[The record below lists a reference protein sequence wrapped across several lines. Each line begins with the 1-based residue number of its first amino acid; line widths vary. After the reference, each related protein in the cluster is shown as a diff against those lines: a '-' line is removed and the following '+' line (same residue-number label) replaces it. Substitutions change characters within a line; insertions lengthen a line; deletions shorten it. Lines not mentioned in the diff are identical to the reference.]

1 MEQNYKFLEGI
12 NTPQDLK
19 SFNRDEIQTLS
30 QEIRDFLIEN
40 VSECGGHLAS
50 NLGVVELTLALHR
63 VFDTPTD
70 KIVWDVGHQSYVHK
84 IVTGRRD
91 DFATL
96 RTPGGLSGFTKRS
109 ESEYDPFGAG
119 HSSTSIS
126 AALGIA
132 EAEHLNGS
140 EAYTVAVVGD
150 GAFTGGMIHEAL
162 NNCDR
167 TKGIKLIIVLN
178 ENEMSISKNI
188 GSLAQSLSKIRNSP
202 GYFRTKAA
210 TRVFLAKI
218 PFVGKRFVSFL
229 TRAKKALKN
238 ILYGSNYFENLGL
251 YYIGPVNGHDIGEL
265 EDMLSEARKYD
276 QSVVVHVKTQK
287 GRGYAPAE
295 ERPDKFHSVAPKD
308 SEPAGGFS
316 KVFGEVISDI
326 AKTDTRIC
334 AITAAMG
341 RGTGLSEFEKQ
352 FPERFFDVGIAEEHA
367 VTFAAGLSAGGMLP
381 VCAIYSTFLQ
391 RAYDNILH
399 DTALQNLPVI
409 FAIDRAGLNASD
421 GATHHGIFD
430 VAFMS
435 SVPEMKI
442 FTPATYECLE
452 RVIRHAVSLS
462 EPVAI
467 RYPNAL
473 EDPVVSAAFY
483 AGEQPNDIGVRSF
496 ALTDKTKTVIITHGR
511 MASAA
516 LEACALLADEGIAVA
531 VLLCEYIKPYDCLA
545 REISTILPQT
555 VENIVYLEE
564 EIKSGGFGMNL
575 SFELRS
581 SIQFVNA
588 KHEIIAVDDNFAITD
603 SEHNVWEAAGV
614 DTESVYYRIK
624 NLIQ

>member
-1 MEQNYKFLEGI
+1 MNNYDHLEKI
-12 NTPQDLK
+12 NSPQDLK
-19 SFNRDEIQTLS
+19 ALNRDETVALS
-30 QEIRDFLIEN
+30 QEIREFLIEN

-63 VFDTPTD
+63 VFDTPSD

-84 IVTGRRD
+84 IVTGRREE
-91 DFATL
+91 FSTL

-140 EAYTVAVVGD
+140 DAYTVAVVGD

-188 GSLAQSLSKIRNSP
+188 GSFAQSLSKIRNST

-210 TRVFLAKI
+210 TRNFLGKI
-218 PFVGKRFVSFL
+218 PLIGKFTVTFL
-229 TRAKKALKN
+229 TKAKKALKN

-295 ERPDKFHSVAPKD
+295 ERPDKFHSISPKD

-316 KVFGEVISDI
+316 KVFGETLTDI
-326 AKTDTRIC
+326 AKNDPRVC
-334 AITAAMG
+334 AITAALG
-341 RGTGLSEFEKQ
+341 RGTGLTEFEKQ

-367 VTFAAGLSAGGMLP
+367 VTFASGLAAGGMIP
-381 VCAIYSTFLQ
+381 VCAVYSTFLQ
-391 RAYDNILH
+391 RSYDNILH
-399 DTALQNLPVI
+399 DAALQKLPVI

-435 SVPEMKI
+435 SVPEMQI
-442 FTPATYECLE
+442 FTPATYESLE
-452 RVIRHAVSLS
+452 RILRHAVTLS

-467 RYPNAL
+467 RYPNAI
-473 EDPVVSAAFY
+473 EDPVVKIAFY
-483 AGEQPNDIGVRSF
+483 NDQPADDIAVRRFSP
-496 ALTDKTKTVIITHGR
+496 TDSPKTVIITHGR
-511 MASAA
+511 MASTA
-516 LEACALLADEGIAVA
+516 LEACALLAEDDIEISI
-531 VLLCEYIKPYDCLA
+531 LLCEYIKPYDRLA
-545 REISTILPQT
+545 QEISDLLPET
-555 VENIVYLEE
+555 VQNIVYLEE
-564 EIKSGGFGMNL
+564 EILSGGFGMNL
-575 SFELRS
+575 SFELRKYDYLES
-581 SIQFVNA
+581 LN
-588 KHEIIAVDDNFAITD
+588 HEIIAVDDNFALTD
-603 SEHNVWEAAGV
+603 SDHDAWQSAQV
-614 DTESVYYRIK
+614 DVDSVYNTIK
-624 NLIQ
+624 NMY